1 MGQCCT
7 RQNISNESM
16 LDFTSVFFK
25 NIDEKSKIEEIK
37 LNLES
42 KEFDTNIF
50 NDNINSL
57 ILYFEKSLNVKVKK
71 FTFVEIYNINVFHQ
85 DNYTNTKYLLYDL
98 RTNSEQRE
106 NFLKKMKRI
115 NYHNEEIKVMSNNR
129 KNNFKNFLNKEN
141 IIIIFSPEFFEKE
154 NNEESKE
161 IISNF
166 LNLKIEISINI
177 LNTNLK
183 EDSLSPF
190 TKKLYYFLE
199 NTNYDLL
206 PYVLLTYS
214 NILNQKKEGYIF
226 IQFNSNL
233 SFEKIKNENNSN
245 QFLDDFINAF
255 NIFTIINID
264 NEEKN
269 KYNFKQFQEKDD
281 IYREI
286 EIGYYEYEN
295 NKINTEVIGNWIKKD
310 IKMGKS
316 IIFNI
321 QNYNERNNNWIL
333 LILLF
338 IVMGVPVKIS
348 QIINYLNVKIIFIND
363 FKLKIEENLS
373 NFTDILNKYGIPFDI

>member
-25 NIDEKSKIEEIK
+25 NIDEKNKIEEIK

-141 IIIIFSPEFFEKE
+141 IIIIFSPDFFEKE

-214 NILNQKKEGYIF
+214 HILNQKKEGYIF

-233 SFEKIKNENNSN
+233 SFENIQNENNLN

-255 NIFTIINID
+255 NIYTIINID

-321 QNYNERNNNWIL
+321 QNYNETNNNWIL
-333 LILLF
+333 IILLF